1 MAYDRLEDEDP
12 LLRVTELGKTY
23 RRRALF
29 TEQGTGP
36 AKALEEVTFDLHQGE
51 ALGLLGES
59 GSGKTTLA
67 RCILGLEKPSEGRIM
82 FRGRRIDSLA
92 GRSRWWLGKKIQL
105 VWQDPYAYLNPYEKV
120 AESIIE
126 PLVNYKQGNR
136 NTRRERLDEL
146 LHWVDLPPAVVER
159 YPHELSGGQCQRA
172 VIARAL
178 ALNPDLLICD
188 EPLSSLD
195 VPTQMQLLE
204 LFRKLQTEYDLTYL
218 FIAHD
223 GAQVRSLCSQVA
235 VMHQGRL
242 VEKAPTETLFC
253 VPAHPYTRRLLASAS
268 RLGEAYRK
276 VLGDHSNDSRDQE

>member
-29 TEQGTGP
+29 TGQGAGP
-36 AKALEEVTFDLHQGE
+36 AKALEGVSFDLHQGE

-67 RCILGLEKPSEGRIM
+67 RCILGLEKPGEGRIM
-82 FRGRRIDSLA
+82 FQGRRIDSLA

-126 PLVNYKQGNR
+126 PLVNYGEGNR
-136 NTRRERLDEL
+136 NTRRERLEEL
-146 LHWVDLPPAVVER
+146 LHWVELPSAVVER

-178 ALNPDLLICD
+178 ALNPDLLVCD

-204 LFRKLQTEYDLTYL
+204 LFRKLQTEPGLTYL
-218 FIAHD
+218 FITHD
-223 GAQVRSLCSQVA
+223 CAQARSLCSRTA
-235 VMHQGRL
+235 VMHRGRL
-242 VEKAPTETLFC
+242 VEMAPTETLFSA
-253 VPAHPYTRRLLASAS
+253 PAHPYTRQLLASAS
-268 RLGEAYRK
+268 RLGEAYRNYM
-276 VLGDHSNDSRDQE
+276 GDHRDGSRDQE